1 MKLSKDSF
9 DGLLN
14 IADDVVVLDA
24 RNEESSGLE
33 KVKRIMKRLR
43 KEITVISDLFTPQ
56 KVSCQLPMIMMI
68 F

>member
-33 KVKRIMKRLR
+33 NVKRIMKRLR

-56 KVSCQLPMIMMI
+56 KVSYQLPMIMMI